1 MREILYHRN
10 AVRYLK
16 RMPADRKEQIK
27 TALADVALLPDIQGT
42 PTSNPWPVTGVVA
55 TVFASVNTGRFSDWR
70 HAMA

>member
-27 TALADVALLPDIQGT
+27 TALADVALLPEI
-42 PTSNPWPVTGVVA
+42 
-55 TVFASVNTGRFSDWR
+55 
-70 HAMA
+70 